1 MMNKI
6 LTKTVNKKSLM
17 LMAVVMTILFAVAIV
32 ITALVGVSYNIVT
45 DSSKTVT
52 VSVNDYFY
60 NTKLEAVE
68 DVCYDEFDKQGMKV
82 AYVYYSELGGDDS
95 EIVFVFNS
103 SVGVENAKTALAQ
116 TMAAKTADGA
126 EWDGAIIS
134 VTSGSETIE
143 SGMPLSYAIR
153 ALVGVVVFAALAF
166 AYVALRYRLHM
177 GILAAIATVVG
188 PVLAAVVTLITRIP
202 LTNAVLYVFGVTAL
216 LSAVFT
222 LLTLNKLRSNL
233 KEGDGE
239 QNLQETVVSCVAS
252 KEILGIT
259 VSLGVALVLVG
270 AIATSIVRW
279 FALVALIG
287 LIAAAFV
294 GLFFVP
300 ALYLP
305 LRESAD
311 KRAANKPKNGYVGA
325 KATAKKEEADEK
337 AE

>member
-6 LTKTVNKKSLM
+6 LNKTVNKKSLM
-17 LMAVVMTILFAVAIV
+17 IMAVVMTILFALSIV

-45 DSSKTVT
+45 DNSKTVT

-68 DVCYDEFDKQGMKV
+68 DVCRDEFDKQGMKV
-82 AYVYYSELGGDDS
+82 EYVYYSELGGDDS
-95 EIVFVFNS
+95 EIVFVFNEE
-103 SVGVENAKTALAQ
+103 VNVDAAKAALAQ
-116 TMAAKTADGA
+116 TIAAKTADGA

-134 VTSGSETIE
+134 VTSGSETVAT
-143 SGMPLSYAIR
+143 GMPVSYAIR
-153 ALVGVVVFAALAF
+153 ALVAVVVFAALAF

-177 GILAAIATVVG
+177 GILAAIATLVG
-188 PVLAAVVTLITRIP
+188 PILATVITLLTRIP
-202 LTNAVLYVFGVTAL
+202 LTNGALYAFGVTAL

-222 LLTLNKLRSNL
+222 LLTLNKLRNNL
-233 KEGDGE
+233 KEDDE
-239 QNLQETVVSCVAS
+239 RSLQEKVVACIAD
-252 KEILGIT
+252 KEILGIAI
-259 VSLGVALVLVG
+259 SLAVALVLVG

-279 FALVALIG
+279 FALVAFIG
-287 LIAAAFV
+287 LLVATFV

-300 ALYLP
+300 AMYLP
-305 LRESAD
+305 LRENAD

-325 KATAKKEEADEK
+325 KAVEKKEETVET